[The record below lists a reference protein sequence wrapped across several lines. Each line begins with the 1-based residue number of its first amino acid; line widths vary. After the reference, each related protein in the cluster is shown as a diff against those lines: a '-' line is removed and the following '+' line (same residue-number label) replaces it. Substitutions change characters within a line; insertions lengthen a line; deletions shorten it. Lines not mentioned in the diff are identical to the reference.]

1 MIIKITD
8 RYQARGI
15 RLLKNTEISKIFN
28 DIVNILKIK
37 DENRFKIRAYE
48 RVAATIE
55 NLPME
60 VETLYNL
67 GKLDEIPGVGEAISK
82 KIEELI
88 KTGKLEYYEN
98 LKQNIPSGVLELLNI
113 PEIGPRKAKL
123 FYEELGIDNIEK
135 LEKAAREQKLQTL
148 PGMGEKAEK
157 KILKGIQLIKQG
169 KQRTL
174 LGIALPIAEEMVMQ
188 LKSLPKVNQIDIAGS
203 LRRRKDTIGDIDILV
218 SSKHPEKVMEKFTHL
233 PEVKEVLAEGLTKS
247 AILTQQNVQVDLRVV
262 ELDSFGAAMQY
273 FTGSKAHN
281 VRLREMAVKKG
292 LKINEYGVFQ
302 TKDDKKI
309 AGKEEQEIYKKLG
322 LQFIMPELREDR
334 GEFEAAQKKQLP
346 ELVTIK
352 DIKGDLHIH
361 TSDSDGLNPIDEIV
375 EAAKKRGYEYIAI
388 TDHSQS
394 LYVAGGLT
402 EEKLLKQIEQ
412 IEAINKNLNNF
423 VILKGIE
430 VDIKSDG
437 TLDFPD
443 SILKRL
449 DIVIAA
455 IHTGLK
461 QERGKLM
468 ERLTK
473 AMRNPLVNIIAHPTG
488 RIIGYREPYDI
499 DVQEIIRT
507 AAETN
512 TFLEINA
519 SPERM
524 DLNDIYVKSAKEKGV
539 LLSIGTDAHQLSSLD
554 NMAYG
559 ISIARRGWLE
569 RSNLLNT
576 FSLAEL
582 KSRLNKD

>member
-1 MIIKITD
+1 MI
-8 RYQARGI
+8 
-15 RLLKNTEISKIFN
+15 KNIEISKIFN

-98 LKQNIPSGVLELLNI
+98 LKQKIPSGVLELLNI

-123 FYEELGIDNIEK
+123 FYEELGIDNVEK
-135 LEKAAREQKLQTL
+135 LEKAAREHKLQTL

-157 KILKGIQLIKQG
+157 KILKGIQLINEG

-174 LGIALPIAEEMVMQ
+174 LGIALPIAEKMVMQ
-188 LKSLPKVNQIDIAGS
+188 LKSLPEIDQIDIAGS

-218 SSKHPEKVMEKFTHL
+218 SSNHPEKVMEQFTHL

-247 AILTQQNVQVDLRVV
+247 AILTQQNVHLDLRVV

-302 TKDDKKI
+302 TRNNKKI
-309 AGKEEQEIYKKLG
+309 AGKEEQEIYRKLG
-322 LQFIMPELREDR
+322 LQYIMPELREDR

-346 ELVTIK
+346 KLVTIE
-352 DIKGDLHIH
+352 DIKGDLHTH
-361 TSDSDGLNPIDEIV
+361 TSDSDGLNTIDEIV
-375 EAAKKRGYEYIAI
+375 EAAKKKGYEYIAI

-412 IEAINKNLNNF
+412 IETINKNLNNF
-423 VILKGIE
+423 VVLKGIE

-443 SILKRL
+443 SILERL

-499 DVQEIIRT
+499 DVQELIKI
-507 AAETN
+507 AAETHKV
-512 TFLEINA
+512 LEINA

-524 DLNDIYVKSAKEKGV
+524 DLRDIYVKSAREEGV
-539 LLSIGTDAHQLSSLD
+539 LLAIGTDTHQLSSLD
-554 NMAYG
+554 NMTYG

-569 RSNLLNT
+569 KSNLINT

-582 KSRLNKD
+582 KARLKKA

>member
-1 MIIKITD
+1 VIKNI
-8 RYQARGI
+8 
-15 RLLKNTEISKIFN
+15 EISKIFN

>member
-1 MIIKITD
+1 MIIVKDIIE
-8 RYQARGI
+8 RSHI
-15 RLLKNTEISKIFN
+15 LVIKNIEISKIFN

-98 LKQNIPSGVLELLNI
+98 LKQKIPSGVLELLNI

-123 FYEELGIDNIEK
+123 FYEELDIDNVEK
-135 LEKAAREQKLQTL
+135 LEKAAREHKLQTL

-157 KILKGIQLIKQG
+157 KILKGIQLINEG

-174 LGIALPIAEEMVMQ
+174 LGIALPIAEKMVMQ
-188 LKSLPKVNQIDIAGS
+188 LKSLPEIDQIDIAGS

-218 SSKHPEKVMEKFTHL
+218 SSNHPEKVMEQFTHL

-247 AILTQQNVQVDLRVV
+247 AILTQQNVHVDLRVV

-302 TKDDKKI
+302 ARNNKKI
-309 AGKEEQEIYKKLG
+309 AGKEEQEIYRKLG
-322 LQFIMPELREDR
+322 LQYIMPELREDR

-346 ELVTIK
+346 KLVTIE
-352 DIKGDLHIH
+352 DIKGDLHTH
-361 TSDSDGLNPIDEIV
+361 TSDSDGLNTIDEIV
-375 EAAKKRGYEYIAI
+375 EAAKKKGYEYIAI

-412 IEAINKNLNNF
+412 IEAINNNLNNF
-423 VILKGIE
+423 VVLKGIE

-443 SILKRL
+443 SILERL

-499 DVQEIIRT
+499 DVQELIKI
-507 AAETN
+507 AAETHKI
-512 TFLEINA
+512 LEINA

-524 DLNDIYVKSAKEKGV
+524 DLKDIYVKSAREEGV
-539 LLSIGTDAHQLSSLD
+539 LLAIGTDTHQLSSLD
-554 NMAYG
+554 NMTYG

-569 RSNLLNT
+569 KSNLINT

-582 KSRLNKD
+582 KARLKKA

>member
-1 MIIKITD
+1 MIIVKDIIE
-8 RYQARGI
+8 RSHI
-15 RLLKNTEISKIFN
+15 LVIKNIEISKIFN

-98 LKQNIPSGVLELLNI
+98 LKQKIPSGVLELLNI

-123 FYEELGIDNIEK
+123 FYEELDIDNVEK
-135 LEKAAREQKLQTL
+135 LEKAAREHKLQTL

-157 KILKGIQLIKQG
+157 KILKGIQLINEG

-174 LGIALPIAEEMVMQ
+174 LGIALPIAEKMVMQ
-188 LKSLPKVNQIDIAGS
+188 LKSLPEIDQIDIAGS

-218 SSKHPEKVMEKFTHL
+218 SSNHPEKVMEQFTHL

-247 AILTQQNVQVDLRVV
+247 AILTQQNVHLDLRVV

-302 TKDDKKI
+302 ARNNKKI
-309 AGKEEQEIYKKLG
+309 AGKEEQEIYRKLG
-322 LQFIMPELREDR
+322 LQYIMPELREDR

-346 ELVTIK
+346 KLVTIE
-352 DIKGDLHIH
+352 DIKGDLHTH
-361 TSDSDGLNPIDEIV
+361 TSDSDGLNTIDEIV
-375 EAAKKRGYEYIAI
+375 EAAKKKGYEYIAI

-412 IEAINKNLNNF
+412 IETINKNLNNF
-423 VILKGIE
+423 VVLKGIE

-443 SILKRL
+443 SILERL

-499 DVQEIIRT
+499 DVQELIKI
-507 AAETN
+507 AAETHKI
-512 TFLEINA
+512 LEINA

-524 DLNDIYVKSAKEKGV
+524 DLKDIYVKSAREEGV
-539 LLSIGTDAHQLSSLD
+539 LLAIGTDTHQLSSLD
-554 NMAYG
+554 NMTYG

-569 RSNLLNT
+569 KSNLINT

-582 KSRLNKD
+582 KARLKKA

>member
-1 MIIKITD
+1 MI
-8 RYQARGI
+8 
-15 RLLKNTEISKIFN
+15 KNIEISKIFN

-98 LKQNIPSGVLELLNI
+98 LKQKIPSGVLELLNI

-123 FYEELGIDNIEK
+123 FYEELDIDNVEK
-135 LEKAAREQKLQTL
+135 LEKAAREHKLQTL

-157 KILKGIQLIKQG
+157 KILKGIQLINEG

-174 LGIALPIAEEMVMQ
+174 LGIALPIAEKMVMQ
-188 LKSLPKVNQIDIAGS
+188 LKSLPEIDQIDIAGS

-218 SSKHPEKVMEKFTHL
+218 SSNHPEKVMEQFTHL

-247 AILTQQNVQVDLRVV
+247 AILTQQNVHVDLRVV

-302 TKDDKKI
+302 TRNNKKI
-309 AGKEEQEIYKKLG
+309 AGKEEQEIYRKLG
-322 LQFIMPELREDR
+322 LQYIMPELREDR

-346 ELVTIK
+346 KLVTIE
-352 DIKGDLHIH
+352 DIKGDLHTH
-361 TSDSDGLNPIDEIV
+361 TSDSDGLNTIDEIV
-375 EAAKKRGYEYIAI
+375 EAAKKKGYEYIAI

-412 IEAINKNLNNF
+412 IETINKNLNNF
-423 VILKGIE
+423 VVLKGIE

-443 SILKRL
+443 SILERL

-499 DVQEIIRT
+499 DVQELIKI
-507 AAETN
+507 AAETHKI
-512 TFLEINA
+512 LEINA

-524 DLNDIYVKSAKEKGV
+524 DLRDIYVKSAREEGV
-539 LLSIGTDAHQLSSLD
+539 LLAIGTDTHQLSSLD
-554 NMAYG
+554 NMTYG

-569 RSNLLNT
+569 KSNLINT

-582 KSRLNKD
+582 KARLKKA